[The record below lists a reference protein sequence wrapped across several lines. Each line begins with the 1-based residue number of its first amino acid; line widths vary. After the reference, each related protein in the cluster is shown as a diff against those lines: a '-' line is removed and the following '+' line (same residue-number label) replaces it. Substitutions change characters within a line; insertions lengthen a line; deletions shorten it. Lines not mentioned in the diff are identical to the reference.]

1 MNKKYFLIM
10 FIVLLVTIGSVSAV
24 NMEKHNFDNYF
35 TMDIPEGSSVETQ
48 DDSENES
55 EDDIALSF
63 ISEDWLVIYYN
74 SPALSGDSV
83 TWLYQNTFNIVNEDL
98 DGCIEYQDGD
108 LRILR
113 PENEDGNHLILV
125 GTHSENETIMIM
137 GTDFE
142 LVKEMAHTLK
152 Y

>member
-48 DDSENES
+48 DDSGNES

-74 SPALSGDSV
+74 SAMFSGDSV
-83 TWLYQNTFNIVNEDL
+83 SWLYQNTFNIVNEDL